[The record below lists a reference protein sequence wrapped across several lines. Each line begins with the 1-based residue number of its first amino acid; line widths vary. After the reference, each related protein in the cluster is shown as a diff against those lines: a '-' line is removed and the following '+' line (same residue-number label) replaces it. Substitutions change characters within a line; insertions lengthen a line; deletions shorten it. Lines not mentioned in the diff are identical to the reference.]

1 MRGSSL
7 GKVAFSAA
15 VVFAF
20 GFGAREAVS
29 KPVTPADRRIACTT
43 DEECQSYCEIKY
55 HTTDVRGICEGHCI
69 CLF

>member
-7 GKVAFSAA
+7 GKAAFAA
-15 VVFAF
+15 AIAIAF
-20 GFGAREAVS
+20 GFGAREAMA
-29 KPVTPADRRIACTT
+29 TPATGADRRIACTT

-55 HTTDVRGICEGHCI
+55 HTLDVRGICEGHCI

>member
-1 MRGSSL
+1 MRGSIL
-7 GKVAFSAA
+7 GRAAFSAA
-15 VVFAF
+15 VVLSL
-20 GFGAREAVS
+20 GFGAREAMAR
-29 KPVTPADRRIACTT
+29 PATGVDRRIACTT

>member
-7 GKVAFSAA
+7 GRIGFLAA
-15 VVFAF
+15 VVLAL

-29 KPVTPADRRIACTT
+29 KPAPARSAIACET
-43 DEECQSYCEIKY
+43 DEECQSYCEFKY
-55 HTTDVRGICEGHCI
+55 PGQNVRGICEGHCI